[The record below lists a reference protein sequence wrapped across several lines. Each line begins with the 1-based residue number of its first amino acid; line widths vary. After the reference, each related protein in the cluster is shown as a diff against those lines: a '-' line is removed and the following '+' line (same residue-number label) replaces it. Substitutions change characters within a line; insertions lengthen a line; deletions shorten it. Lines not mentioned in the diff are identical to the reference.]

1 MGNNRRPPPT
11 ISLSQSQE
19 FPVSASIQTLARY
32 TGLNEVELQKRAQEL
47 ASTGKLKSLSAL
59 DATLLAATSGTNQNA
74 VNAFDALS
82 TGNQEAH
89 ALEEPAAVLG
99 RAASGSAG
107 FAPAVTTST
116 PSLSAANS
124 PANLDKASAT
134 GLGRIKGFVGEQQS
148 LTAADLGGAKTEAD
162 TSSRNIQFEQ
172 LKNEMQKL
180 SQIQTLMSN
189 VLSSIHENAKTAINN
204 IRG

>member
-1 MGNNRRPPPT
+1 M
-11 ISLSQSQE
+11 
-19 FPVSASIQTLARY
+19 SASIQTLQTY
-32 TGLNEVELQKRAQEL
+32 TGMNEVELQKRAQEL
-47 ASTGKLKSLSAL
+47 SSTGKLKSLQAL
-59 DATLLAATSGTNQNA
+59 DAALLAASSGTNQNA

-82 TGNQEAH
+82 AGNAEPHQ
-89 ALEEPAAVLG
+89 LEEPAQVMA
-99 RAASGSAG
+99 RSTTSSAG
-107 FAPAVTTST
+107 FAPAATTST

-124 PANLDKASAT
+124 PANLDRAATT

-148 LTAADLGGAKTEAD
+148 LSPADLGGAKTEVD

>member
-1 MGNNRRPPPT
+1 M
-11 ISLSQSQE
+11 
-19 FPVSASIQTLARY
+19 SASIQTLSTY
-32 TGLNEVELQKRAQEL
+32 TGLNEVELQRRAQEL
-47 ASTGKLKSLSAL
+47 ASTGKLKNLGAL
-59 DATLLAATSGTNQNA
+59 DAALLAASSGTNQST
-74 VNAFDALS
+74 VNAFESLS
-82 TGNQEAH
+82 AGNQEAH
-89 ALEEPAAVLG
+89 ALEEPAQVMA
-99 RAASGSAG
+99 RAMTSGAG
-107 FAPAVTTST
+107 FAPPTTTST

-124 PANLDKASAT
+124 PANLDRAAT
-134 GLGRIKGFVGEQQS
+134 SGMGRVKGFVGEAQS
-148 LTAADLGGAKTEAD
+148 LTAADLGGAKTEVD

>member
-1 MGNNRRPPPT
+1 M
-11 ISLSQSQE
+11 
-19 FPVSASIQTLARY
+19 SASIQTLARY